1 MNQAR
6 HGDLLLVLV
15 DEIPAG
21 AKRLTGPRAK
31 TLAEGE
37 ATGHHHRLLDKGTL
51 VMTPNGQLYPRAPKA
66 GASVVHEEHARID
79 LPQGNYKVVIQREYQ
94 PAAAPRRVVD

>member
-1 MNQAR
+1 MRQYR
-6 HGDLLLVLV
+6 HGDLLLVQV
-15 DEIPAG
+15 DAIPTG
-21 AKRLTGPRAK
+21 AKRIKSK

-51 VMTPNGQLYPRAPKA
+51 VMNADGELYLRAPKD

-79 LPQGNYKVVIQREYQ
+79 LPQGNYKVVIQQEYVPQ
-94 PAAAPRRVVD
+94 AVPRRVVD